1 MTRES
6 GCLHHSNPAPFVQ
19 AGSADY
25 KPLRDRG
32 QIAASIVVSDSLHAV
47 RLDSHAARLASERL
61 GGTIAF
67 TLPFTRATTM
77 ADLTR
82 VSISLEASL
91 LDLFDKLIEAKGY
104 ATRSEAIRDLI
115 RDRLIREEAK
125 NQAAEQVAVVTIVF
139 DHHAREL
146 AAKLIEKQHHHHN
159 LVVSS
164 LHVHLGERHCL
175 EVSVLR
181 GPGHEVVHL
190 GDELLATKGVL
201 HGDITFTSGEAS
213 LNRLR

>member
-1 MTRES
+1 
-6 GCLHHSNPAPFVQ
+6 
-19 AGSADY
+19 
-25 KPLRDRG
+25 
-32 QIAASIVVSDSLHAV
+32 
-47 RLDSHAARLASERL
+47 
-61 GGTIAF
+61 
-67 TLPFTRATTM
+67 M

-82 VSISLEASL
+82 ISISLEENL
-91 LDLFDKLIEAKGY
+91 LEVFDKLIAAKGY

-115 RDRLIREEAK
+115 RERLIREEVR
-125 NQAAEQVAVVTIVF
+125 NQQGEQVAVLTLVY

-146 AAKLIEKQHHHHN
+146 AAKLIDKQHHHHD

-181 GPGHEVVHL
+181 GPGHKVMHL

-201 HGDITFTSGEAS
+201 HGDITFTSGERA
-213 LNRLR
+213 LDKLG